1 MKTGRRVI
9 FWITAFALV
18 FVTFWFGYN
27 HKPAEVKAETR
38 VVPVEVQKV
47 STDSIRNTIKLT
59 GWMGANEVVDI
70 KSKVSGRIESLQAVR
85 PTGSEGAGGNS
96 VPVEEGL
103 TVTKGRQLAVI
114 DHDMYLAQVASA
126 GAAVKAAGIELADAE
141 REKKRIVAL
150 YEAGSVTEQSKDKA
164 ATAAELAAARLDSAK
179 AALELAQVDLRE
191 STITSPID
199 GTVTK
204 KYIDRGNLVRPGDPI
219 VRVADMKTV
228 KIIVAVAEKH
238 AGEVAVGTPCEIRV
252 DAVPDKVFDVQVY
265 SVHPALDEQTHTIQ
279 VEIRLK
285 NQELLLKP
293 GMFARVAL
301 ITERRDN
308 VVVIPRDV
316 ILGGKVDRCYVYV
329 AEGGIAHKRFVALG
343 ITEAA
348 KCEIT
353 AGLKPGETL
362 VVNGM
367 NFLADGIGVEV
378 VRIEDIK

>member
-9 FWITAFALV
+9 FWITAFAVV
-18 FVTFWFGYN
+18 FVTLWFGYN
-27 HKPAEVKAETR
+27 HKPAEVKAEQR

-47 STDSIRNTIKLT
+47 STGSIRNTIKLT
-59 GWMGANEVVDI
+59 SWMEANEVVDI

-103 TVTKGRQLAVI
+103 TVTKGQQLAVI

-126 GAAVKAAGIELADAE
+126 SAAVKAAGIELADAE

-301 ITERRDN
+301 TTERKDN

-316 ILGGKVDRCYVYV
+316 ILGGKVDRYYVYV
-329 AEGGIAHKRFVALG
+329 AEGGIAHKRFVTLG

-353 AGLKPGETL
+353 DGLKPGETL